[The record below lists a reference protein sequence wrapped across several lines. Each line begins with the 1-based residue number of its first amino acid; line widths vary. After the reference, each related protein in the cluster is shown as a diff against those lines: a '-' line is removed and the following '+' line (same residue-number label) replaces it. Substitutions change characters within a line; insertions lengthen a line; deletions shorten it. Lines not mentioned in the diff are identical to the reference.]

1 MRNPPLILV
10 VDDDENFS
18 EIITTKLKASGFE
31 TAAAATA
38 EKGIAEAARL
48 LPDLILMD
56 IQLAS
61 GPPGTEVA
69 LTIKE
74 NPETEHVKIAF
85 LTNYKDPFPGMSG
98 TPDEITQELGMDD
111 FLDKTS
117 DLNALVEKIR
127 AILGRSA
134 TTLPNSDTQSG
145 GETHSLS
152 EQGSS
157 GELPP
162 GTPSP
167 SSLLENNPA
176 VVSEVPAEVQGGNIP
191 SASGQKQ

>member
-31 TAAAATA
+31 TAVAATA
-38 EKGIAEAARL
+38 EKGIEEAARL
-48 LPDLILMD
+48 TPDLILMD

-74 NPETEHVKIAF
+74 NPETQNMKIAF
-85 LTNYKDPFPGMSG
+85 LTNFKDPFPGMSG
-98 TPDEITQELGMDD
+98 TRDEITKELGMED

-117 DLNALVEKIR
+117 DLNTLVEKVR
-127 AILGRSA
+127 AILDRGAAPPIPPA
-134 TTLPNSDTQSG
+134 TTPAMPLDSPS
-145 GETHSLS
+145 
-152 EQGSS
+152 
-157 GELPP
+157 ELP
-162 GTPSP
+162 
-167 SSLLENNPA
+167 E
-176 VVSEVPAEVQGGNIP
+176 P
-191 SASGQKQ
+191 SAPVSAINSSSVEPQGADEGKP